1 VCYAIIKYAKES
13 RYQESC
19 SIYSA
24 GDGVEGRTMTA
35 LRDLHRDDKPREKL
49 LNKGVSA
56 LKNDELLAILL
67 GSGIQ
72 GKDVR
77 KLSREIV
84 QIMDDDFDALSLKKL
99 CDIHGLGQAKASQ
112 ILASIELSKRY
123 LVKSNTRITSAQEVY
138 ETLRPFS
145 AKSQEYFLSITLDG
159 ASHIINTRTVFIGTL
174 NQSLVHPREVFADA
188 IADRAAGII
197 IAHNHPSGT
206 LEASRA
212 DIAIT
217 QRLKEVSKLV
227 GIELLDHV
235 ILAKS
240 GFYSFSDEGL
250 L

>member
-1 VCYAIIKYAKES
+1 MKSIK
-13 RYQESC
+13 Q
-19 SIYSA
+19 
-24 GDGVEGRTMTA
+24 
-35 LRDLHRDDKPREKL
+35 LHKHDKPREKL
-49 LNKGVSA
+49 VAKGVQA

-67 GSGIQ
+67 GSGVQ

-77 KLSREIV
+77 KLAKEIV
-84 QIMDDDFDALSLKKL
+84 SLMDDGFDTLTLKKL
-99 CDIHGLGQAKASQ
+99 CDIHGLGIAKASQ

-123 LVKSNTRITSAQEVY
+123 LIRSNKRITSAKEVY
-138 ETLRPFS
+138 EELKEFS
-145 AKSQEYFLSITLDG
+145 TKKQEHFLSITLDG

-174 NQSLVHPREVFADA
+174 NQSMVHPREVFADA

-212 DIAIT
+212 DIQIT

-235 ILAKS
+235 ILAKD
-240 GFYSFSDEGL
+240 GFYSFTDEGL

>member
-1 VCYAIIKYAKES
+1 
-13 RYQESC
+13 
-19 SIYSA
+19 
-24 GDGVEGRTMTA
+24 MTA
-35 LRDLHRDDKPREKL
+35 LRDLHKHDKPREKL
-49 LNKGVSA
+49 LNKGVEA

-67 GSGIQ
+67 GSGVQ

-77 KLSREIV
+77 KLAKEIV
-84 QIMDDDFDALSLKKL
+84 MLMDSGFDNLSLRNL
-99 CDIHGLGQAKASQ
+99 CEIHGLGQAKASQ

-123 LVKSNTRITSAQEVY
+123 LIRSNKRVTSAQDVY
-138 ETLRPFS
+138 DELISFTN
-145 AKSQEYFLSITLDG
+145 KSQEHFLTITLDG

-212 DIAIT
+212 DREVT
-217 QRLKEVSKLV
+217 RRLKEVSKLV

-235 ILAKS
+235 ILSKH

>member
-1 VCYAIIKYAKES
+1 
-13 RYQESC
+13 
-19 SIYSA
+19 
-24 GDGVEGRTMTA
+24 MTA
-35 LRDLHRDDKPREKL
+35 LRDLHKDDKPREKL
-49 LNKGVSA
+49 VAKGVQA

-67 GSGIQ
+67 GSGVQ

-77 KLSREIV
+77 KLAKEIV
-84 QIMDDDFDALSLKKL
+84 SLMDEGFDRLSLRKL
-99 CDIHGLGQAKASQ
+99 CDIHGLGLAKASQ

-123 LVKSNTRITSAQEVY
+123 LIKSNKRITSAQDVY
-138 ETLRPFS
+138 EELKSFS
-145 AKSQEYFLSITLDG
+145 TKSQEHFLTITLDG

-212 DIAIT
+212 DIQIT

-235 ILAKS
+235 ILSKH
-240 GFYSFSDEGL
+240 GFYSFSDEGVL
-250 L
+250 

>member
-1 VCYAIIKYAKES
+1 MKTIK
-13 RYQESC
+13 Q
-19 SIYSA
+19 
-24 GDGVEGRTMTA
+24 
-35 LRDLHRDDKPREKL
+35 LHKDDKPREKL
-49 LNKGVSA
+49 ITKGVKA

-67 GSGIQ
+67 GSGVQ

-77 KLSREIV
+77 KLAKEIV
-84 QIMDDDFDALSLKKL
+84 AMMDEDFNNLSLEKL
-99 CDIHGLGQAKASQ
+99 CDIHGLGLAKASQ

-123 LVKSNTRITSAQEVY
+123 LIRSNKRITSAAEVY
-138 ETLRPFS
+138 EELKSFS
-145 AKSQEYFLSITLDG
+145 TKSQEYFLTITLDG

-174 NQSLVHPREVFADA
+174 NQSLVHPREVFTDA

-206 LEASRA
+206 LAASRA
-212 DIAIT
+212 DIQIT

-235 ILAKS
+235 ILAKD

>member
-1 VCYAIIKYAKES
+1 
-13 RYQESC
+13 
-19 SIYSA
+19 
-24 GDGVEGRTMTA
+24 MTA
-35 LRDLHRDDKPREKL
+35 LRDLHKDDKPREKL
-49 LNKGVSA
+49 VNKGVEA
-56 LKNDELLAILL
+56 LKNEELLAILL
-67 GSGIQ
+67 GSGVQ

-77 KLSREIV
+77 KLAKEIV
-84 QIMDDDFDALSLKKL
+84 VLMDSDFDKLSLKTL
-99 CDIHGLGQAKASQ
+99 CEIHGLGVAKASQ

-123 LVKSNTRITSAQEVY
+123 LIRSNKRITCAEDVY
-138 ETLRPFS
+138 EELKSFS
-145 AKSQEYFLSITLDG
+145 AKSQEHFLTITLDG

-212 DIAIT
+212 DLQIT

-235 ILAKS
+235 ILAKG
-240 GFYSFSDEGL
+240 GFYSLSDEGL

>member
-1 VCYAIIKYAKES
+1 
-13 RYQESC
+13 
-19 SIYSA
+19 
-24 GDGVEGRTMTA
+24 MTA
-35 LRDLHRDDKPREKL
+35 LRDLHKHDKPREKL
-49 LNKGVSA
+49 VAKGIEA
-56 LKNDELLAILL
+56 LKNDELMALLL
-67 GSGIQ
+67 GRGVQ

-77 KLSREIV
+77 KLSKEI
-84 QIMDDDFDALSLKKL
+84 ITLMDADHESLSLEKL
-99 CDIHGLGQAKASQ
+99 CDIHGLGIAKASQ

-123 LVKSNTRITSAQEVY
+123 LIRSNKRITDAKDVY
-138 ETLRPFS
+138 EELKSFS
-145 AKSQEYFLSITLDG
+145 TKSQEHFLTITLDG

-235 ILAKS
+235 ILSKH
-240 GFYSFSDEGL
+240 GYYSFSDEGL

>member
-1 VCYAIIKYAKES
+1 MKSI
-13 RYQESC
+13 QE
-19 SIYSA
+19 
-24 GDGVEGRTMTA
+24 
-35 LRDLHRDDKPREKL
+35 LHKDDKPREKL
-49 LNKGVSA
+49 VAKGVQA

-67 GSGIQ
+67 GSGVQ

-77 KLSREIV
+77 KLAKEIV
-84 QIMDDDFDALSLKKL
+84 TMMDDDFENLSLNKL
-99 CDIHGLGQAKASQ
+99 CDIHGLGLAKASQ

-123 LVKSNTRITSAQEVY
+123 LIRSNKRITSAVEVY
-138 ETLRPFS
+138 EELKAFS
-145 AKSQEYFLSITLDG
+145 TKSQEHFLTITLDG

-174 NQSLVHPREVFADA
+174 NQSLVHPREVFSDA

-235 ILAKS
+235 ILSKH

>member
-1 VCYAIIKYAKES
+1 
-13 RYQESC
+13 
-19 SIYSA
+19 
-24 GDGVEGRTMTA
+24 MTA
-35 LRDLHRDDKPREKL
+35 LRDLHKDDKPREKL
-49 LNKGVSA
+49 LNKGAEA

-67 GSGIQ
+67 GSGVQ

-77 KLSREIV
+77 KLAKEIV
-84 QIMDDDFDALSLKKL
+84 AMMDEGFDRLSLQAL
-99 CDIHGLGQAKASQ
+99 CDIHGLGLAKASQ

-123 LVKSNTRITSAQEVY
+123 LIKSNKRITSAQDVY
-138 ETLRPFS
+138 DELKSFS
-145 AKSQEYFLSITLDG
+145 TKSQEHFLTITLDG

-212 DIAIT
+212 DISIT

-235 ILAKS
+235 ILAKD

>member
-1 VCYAIIKYAKES
+1 
-13 RYQESC
+13 
-19 SIYSA
+19 
-24 GDGVEGRTMTA
+24 MTA
-35 LRDLHRDDKPREKL
+35 LKHLYKDDKPREKL
-49 LNKGVSA
+49 LKKGVQA
-56 LKNDELLAILL
+56 LKNDELMAVLL
-67 GSGIQ
+67 GSGVQ

-77 KLSREIV
+77 ILSKEIV
-84 QIMDDDFDALSLKKL
+84 ALMDEGFDALSLKRL
-99 CDIHGLGQAKASQ
+99 CEIHGLGLAKASQ

-123 LVKSNTRITSAQEVY
+123 LIRSNKRISSAEEVY
-138 ETLRPFS
+138 EELRAFS
-145 AKSQEYFLSITLDG
+145 TKNQEHFLSITLDG

-174 NQSLVHPREVFADA
+174 NQSMVHPREVFSDA

-206 LEASRA
+206 LEASRE
-212 DIAIT
+212 DIQIT

-235 ILAKS
+235 ILAKG

>member
-1 VCYAIIKYAKES
+1 
-13 RYQESC
+13 
-19 SIYSA
+19 
-24 GDGVEGRTMTA
+24 MTA
-35 LRDLHRDDKPREKL
+35 LRDLHKFDKPREKL
-49 LNKGVSA
+49 LKKGVQA

-67 GSGIQ
+67 GSGVQ

-77 KLSREIV
+77 KLAKEIV
-84 QIMDDDFDALSLKKL
+84 SLMDDNFESLTLDKL
-99 CDIHGLGQAKASQ
+99 CDIHGLGTAKASQ
-112 ILASIELSKRY
+112 ILASLELSKRY
-123 LVKSNTRITSAQEVY
+123 LIRSNKRITSAQDVY
-138 ETLRPFS
+138 NELKTFS
-145 AKSQEYFLSITLDG
+145 TKSQEHFLVITLDG

-188 IADRAAGII
+188 IADRAAGLI

-212 DIAIT
+212 DVQIT

-235 ILAKS
+235 ILAKG